1 MASVLYGLLGFLLA
15 AALMSGGFVLGW
27 KLHARQ
33 TKPPTPEELG
43 AQDRQRLIN
52 EQNAFRDMMNY
63 NADVAYGL
71 VSLYEKEGE

>member
-15 AALMSGGFVLGW
+15 AALMGGGFVLGW
-27 KLHARQ
+27 KAHERHVR
-33 TKPPTPEELG
+33 PPTPEELG
-43 AQDRQRLIN
+43 EQERQRLIN
-52 EQNAFRDMMNY
+52 EQNAFRDMLNY